1 MFIFW
6 IACDRISIRKEMY
19 LVSRKIDFHMVEDM
33 YTLYSIILSGVQNT
47 EKKWI
52 IFICWQIA
60 GRSFH
65 FRYDKNY
72 EGESG
77 KADVPCSSGIK
88 TGTVGR
94 SFVESI
100 LLCSDGQRS
109 KQGAGTGLYRKP
121 KGKRKQQKTEIQKRK
136 LRKIIVCRL
145 HPVMAQK

>member
-6 IACDRISIRKEMY
+6 IACGRISIWKEMY
-19 LVSRKIDFHMVEDM
+19 LVSRKLDFHMVEDM
-33 YTLYSIILSGVQNT
+33 HTLYSIILSGVQNT
-47 EKKWI
+47 EKSGSYS
-52 IFICWQIA
+52 FA
-60 GRSFH
+60 GRLQAAVFH

-109 KQGAGTGLYRKP
+109 KQGAGTGLYRNP

-136 LRKIIVCRL
+136 RREMIVCRL
-145 HPVMAQK
+145 HPVMA

>member
-1 MFIFW
+1 
-6 IACDRISIRKEMY
+6 MY
-19 LVSRKIDFHMVEDM
+19 KIPKKSGS
-33 YTLYSIILSGVQNT
+33 YS
-47 EKKWI
+47 
-52 IFICWQIA
+52 FA
-60 GRSFH
+60 GRLQAAVFH

-88 TGTVGR
+88 TGTAGR

-136 LRKIIVCRL
+136 LREMIVCRL
-145 HPVMAQK
+145 HPVMA